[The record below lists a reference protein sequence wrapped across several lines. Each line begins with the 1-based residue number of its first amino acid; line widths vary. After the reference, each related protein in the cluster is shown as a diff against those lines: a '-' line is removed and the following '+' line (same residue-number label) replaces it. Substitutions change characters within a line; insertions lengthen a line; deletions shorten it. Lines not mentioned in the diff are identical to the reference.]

1 MKKQRIFMNLSL
13 NIFARLR
20 HAYRGLLGFL
30 GGLDGFHGR
39 GELCLSAEKYRR
51 VPGCAVGGVR

>member
-20 HAYRGLLGFL
+20 HAYLGSRQEPP
-30 GGLDGFHGR
+30 DPVPAAQTMDPKKHGIWTL
-39 GELCLSAEKYRR
+39 E
-51 VPGCAVGGVR
+51 